1 MYYIQIPSTY
11 IVCETSFACSSN
23 RGLMRRRLAG
33 AKALFMNIDT
43 SLPARPRP
51 AERIIYRG
59 DTHSGAFAHMPT

>member
-43 SLPARPRP
+43 SLPARPRLAVGILNWGRP
-51 AERIIYRG
+51 E
-59 DTHSGAFAHMPT
+59 